1 MSAGPQADTIA
12 ILIELHRGLPRQGP
26 GDAVFTRAILA
37 DLPPL
42 PPAPRIADLGCGSG
56 AGALALA
63 AFYQAEVT
71 AVDAAAEFIAELRE
85 HARLAGL
92 DHLVAG
98 VCADMAALAWAAGS
112 LDLLWSEGAA
122 YTLGFEEALT
132 RWRPLMAPGGL
143 AVVSELS
150 WFGEERPGPARDFW
164 SAAYPGM
171 AGEAEN
177 RLRGERAGFETLFTR
192 RLPSDAWWKNYYG
205 PLRGRL
211 RDLEITPRNRA
222 VVQECE
228 EEMALFERFGDFYGY
243 TFYVLR
249 AAGKQARRKP

>member
-1 MSAGPQADTIA
+1 MSADPQADTIA
-12 ILIELHRGLPRQGP
+12 ALIALHRGLPRQGP
-26 GDAVFTRAILA
+26 GDAGFTRAILA

-63 AFYQAEVT
+63 AFYRAKVT

-85 HARLAGL
+85 HARQAGL
-92 DHLVAG
+92 DHLVQG
-98 VCADMAALAWAAGS
+98 VCADMGALAWPAGS
-112 LDLLWSEGAA
+112 LDLLWSEGSA
-122 YTLGFEEALT
+122 YTLGFQEALT
-132 RWRPLMAPGGL
+132 RWRPLMASGGL

-150 WFGEERPGPARDFW
+150 WFGEERPGPAQAFW
-164 SAAYPGM
+164 KLAYPGM
-171 AGEAEN
+171 GDEEQNILRAG
-177 RLRGERAGFETLFTR
+177 RAGFETLFTR
-192 RLPSDAWWKNYYG
+192 RLPRDAWWMNYYG
-205 PLRGRL
+205 PLRERL
-211 RDLEITPRNRA
+211 RELEITPLNRS

-249 AAGKQARRKP
+249 AAGKQAPRKL